1 MESFTG
7 AAKNELKL
15 GERWNCWC
23 QNLIR
28 VVYQEGIEVLADTQI
43 VAIAILILRYGCSG
57 QIETLQGFHCTT
69 HLQHYDLERKKNKSR
84 HQDKKDFNDLDVLLT
99 SPGPLW
105 LMMSIGAFG
114 HFFAYTLSI
123 YLLNVC
129 LKFLLFATDW
139 HRQATARDAEKFLCT
154 RIDYHQQIQAAA
166 TRRYNLFTSN
176 YGQQGSIFRLTCSH
190 SELTKDHVLKSPY
203 VRSLEPSREMP

>member
-1 MESFTG
+1 MPESHQGCLPGRYWGLGRYPDSSDRDLDTEIWMFRANRNFT
-7 AAKNELKL
+7 
-15 GERWNCWC
+15 
-23 QNLIR
+23 R
-28 VVYQEGIEVLADTQI
+28 VPLHNAFT
-43 VAIAILILRYGCSG
+43 
-57 QIETLQGFHCTT
+57 TLWFGK
-69 HLQHYDLERKKNKSR
+69 KKNKSR

-139 HRQATARDAEKFLCT
+139 HRQATARDAESFYAPGLIIISRYRPPLPEDTISLLLAMVRCHEE
-154 RIDYHQQIQAAA
+154 DMEG
-166 TRRYNLFTSN
+166 TRRW
-176 YGQQGSIFRLTCSH
+176 IK
-190 SELTKDHVLKSPY
+190 EV
-203 VRSLEPSREMP
+203 VR

>member
-15 GERWNCWC
+15 GKSWNCWC

-105 LMMSIGAFG
+105 LMMSRGAFR

-139 HRQATARDAEKFLCT
+139 HRQATARDAESFYAPGLIIISRYRPPLPEDTISLLLAMVRCHEE
-154 RIDYHQQIQAAA
+154 DMEG
-166 TRRYNLFTSN
+166 TRRW
-176 YGQQGSIFRLTCSH
+176 IK
-190 SELTKDHVLKSPY
+190 EV
-203 VRSLEPSREMP
+203 VR

>member
-1 MESFTG
+1 MPESHQGCLPGRYWGLGRYPDSSDRDLDTEIWMFRANRNFT
-7 AAKNELKL
+7 
-15 GERWNCWC
+15 
-23 QNLIR
+23 R
-28 VVYQEGIEVLADTQI
+28 VPLHNAFT
-43 VAIAILILRYGCSG
+43 
-57 QIETLQGFHCTT
+57 TLWFGK
-69 HLQHYDLERKKNKSR
+69 KKNKSR

-166 TRRYNLFTSN
+166 TRRYNLFTSS
-176 YGQQGSIFRLTCSH
+176 YGQMPWRGHGRNSEMDQGGGKVGC
-190 SELTKDHVLKSPY
+190 EEEGKDQ
-203 VRSLEPSREMP
+203 RR